1 MNINNNI
8 HMHNLELNYPFTK
21 QELKKQYHIMAL
33 KYHPD
38 KNPNNT
44 DAENKF
50 KEIHESYEIL
60 QGSISNDDDNSKNYY
75 NTSYN
80 DILNNFLKKYT
91 DSDINDNIIQIIIK
105 QCHFQ
110 SLEYIKEL
118 NYEQLSYLYY
128 FLKSNNH
135 FLNISNKTIDYITN
149 LMNDKKNDEESIII
163 LEPKLH
169 DLLDDNVYILYK
181 NDEKYY
187 IPLWHSELIYD
198 DFTIKCIPDLP
209 EHVHIDEKNNLHVY
223 LNIKY
228 EGLLYTKCL
237 YFYLHN
243 KEYSINVA
251 ELKIISNQIIIL
263 NKKGISMINNDDIYN
278 IHERSDIIVHIQ
290 LL

>member
-60 QGSISNDDDNSKNYY
+60 QGSISNDDDNSNNYY

-149 LMNDKKNDEESIII
+149 LMNDKKNVEESIII

-209 EHVHIDEKNNLHVY
+209 EHVNIDEKNNLHVY

-228 EGLLYTKCL
+228 EGLLYTKYL

-243 KEYSINVA
+243 KEYSVNVA
-251 ELKIISNQIIIL
+251 ELKIISNQIIVL

>member
-1 MNINNNI
+1 MNINNI
-8 HMHNLELNYPFTK
+8 HMNNLELNYPFTK

-44 DAENKF
+44 NAENKF

-60 QGSISNDDDNSKNYY
+60 QEVTSDDDKNNNYY

-80 DILNNFLKKYT
+80 DILTNFLKNYT
-91 DSDINDNIIQIIIK
+91 DNDINDNIIQIIIK
-105 QCHFQ
+105 QCQHH
-110 SLEYIKEL
+110 SLEYIKDL
-118 NYEQLSYLYY
+118 NYEQLNYLYC
-128 FLKSNNH
+128 FLKMNNH
-135 FLNISNKTIDYITN
+135 FLNISNTTINLIND
-149 LMNDKKNDEESIII
+149 LMNEKKNNEESVIL

-169 DLLDDNVYILYK
+169 DLLNNNVYILFK
-181 NDEKYY
+181 NNEKYY

-198 DFTIKCIPDLP
+198 NFTIKCIPDLP
-209 EHVHIDEKNNLHVY
+209 EHIHIDEINNLHVY
-223 LNIKY
+223 LNINY

-237 YFYLHN
+237 YFYLQD

-251 ELKIISNQIIIL
+251 ELKIISNQIIVL

-278 IHERSDIIVHIQ
+278 IHERSDIIVHIK